1 MDMNYCM
8 QCGTK
13 LRMKYHEG
21 HDGEDAGMVPWCDG
35 CESFR
40 WPVFNTAVSMIV
52 LNETKDKI
60 LLIKPPKGEGYVFVA
75 GYVMQGEEAEETAR
89 REVLEEVGLTVTSEQ
104 FRHSRYYPRT
114 NTLMLNFTVTVKDE
128 APKTNYEVQ
137 NCRWFTPDEAREN
150 IRHGS
155 LAEAF
160 LLGYLDGGVY
170 QFPF

>member
-13 LRMKYHEG
+13 LRMKYHLAP
-21 HDGEDAGMVPWCDG
+21 DGEDAGMVPYCDT

-40 WPVFNTAVSMIV
+40 SPVFNTAVSKIV

-75 GYVMQGEEAEETAR
+75 GYVMQGEEAEETVR
-89 REVLEEVGLTVTSEQ
+89 REVSEEVGLRVTAAQ

-114 NTLMLNFTVTVKDE
+114 NTLMLNFTAVVPE
-128 APKTNYEVQ
+128 AAPHPNHEMKEA
-137 NCRWFTPDEAREN
+137 RWFTPEEAKEH
-150 IRHGS
+150 IRRGS

-160 LLGYLDGGVY
+160 LLGYLNDGKYV
-170 QFPF
+170 FPF